1 MTCMIEAG
9 RIETLSL
16 SFTTGVIVGSILPG
30 STPAVAIF
38 TLFALSLPC
47 FLYPRLLRLEQRK
60 SIAIITVTFL
70 VLGIFCAINAD
81 ITAGI
86 RIHGKVQ
93 IWADNSAGSLRALI
107 RRIPFPGEGTSPL
120 LLALLT
126 GDKSALSPDTVA
138 VFRRSGASHILALS
152 GLHIGII
159 YLIFDRLTKLI
170 GRSPGARRVRFVLIV
185 AGAGFFTLMT
195 GCGPSIVRAFLFIT
209 INETMRL
216 LGRPVRPVR
225 VLCLALLIQLVLNP
239 SAIKSVGFQLS
250 YLAMAGIFLLFPV
263 LEKWYP
269 ESSKYDPFRKIWS
282 MAALSIS
289 CQVFTGPLAWWRF
302 HSFPRYF
309 LLTNLMALPLTTAL
323 MTSAVITVALSAA
336 GLCPAVLI
344 KTTDGLCRLL
354 LRVLEIIASM

>member
-1 MTCMIEAG
+1 MIEAE

-16 SFTTGVIVGSILPG
+16 SFTAGVILGSMLPG
-30 STPAVAIF
+30 ANLTLAIC
-38 TLFALSLPC
+38 TLLALSLPC
-47 FLYPRLLRLEQRK
+47 FLYPHLLRLPRVHG
-60 SIAIITVTFL
+60 ITIITATFL
-70 VLGIFCAINAD
+70 ILGMFCAINAD
-81 ITAGI
+81 MTDGI
-86 RIHGKVQ
+86 KLNSSVQ
-93 IWADNSAGSLRALI
+93 VWADNAAGSLRAMI
-107 RRIPFPGEGTSPL
+107 GRIPFPGEGTSSL

-126 GDKSALSPDTVA
+126 GDKSALQAHTVA
-138 VFRRSGASHILALS
+138 VFRQSGASHILALS

-159 YLIFDRLTKLI
+159 YLVFDRLTRLI
-170 GRSPGARRVRFVLIV
+170 GRSPVARRVRFAMIV
-185 AGAGFFTLMT
+185 SGAGFFTLMT

-216 LGRPVRPVR
+216 LGRPVKPVR

-239 SAIKSVGFQLS
+239 SAINGIGFQLS

-269 ESSKYDPFRKIWS
+269 ESSRYDPFRKIWS

-289 CQVFTGPLAWWRF
+289 CQIFTGPLAWWRF
-302 HSFPRYF
+302 HSFPRFF

-344 KTTDGLCRLL
+344 KTTDGICRLL
-354 LRVLEIIASM
+354 LWVLEIIASM

>member
-1 MTCMIEAG
+1 MIEAG

-16 SFTTGVIVGSILPG
+16 SFTAGVILGSMLPG
-30 STPAVAIF
+30 GSPALAMC
-38 TLFALSLPC
+38 TLLALSLPC
-47 FLYPRLLRLEQRK
+47 FLYPQLLRLEQRPGVT
-60 SIAIITVTFL
+60 IITATFL
-70 VLGIFCAINAD
+70 ILGMFCAINAD
-81 ITAGI
+81 MTDGL
-86 RIHGKVQ
+86 RLHSSVQ
-93 IWADNSAGSLRALI
+93 VWADNAAGSLRALI
-107 RRIPFPGEGTSPL
+107 RRIPFPGEATSPL

-126 GDKSALSPDTVA
+126 GDKSALPPETVA
-138 VFRRSGASHILALS
+138 VFRQSGASHILALS

-159 YLIFDRLTKLI
+159 YLIFDRLTRII
-170 GRSPGARRVRFVLIV
+170 GRSPVARTVRFVLIV

-216 LGRPVRPVR
+216 LGRPVKPVR
-225 VLCLALLIQLVLNP
+225 VLCLALLLQLVLEP
-239 SAIKSVGFQLS
+239 SAIRSVGFQLS

-289 CQVFTGPLAWWRF
+289 CQIFTGPLAWLRF

-309 LLTNLMALPLTTAL
+309 LLTNLMALPLTTTL
-323 MTSAVITVALSAA
+323 MTSAVITVSLSAA

-344 KTTDGLCRLL
+344 KTTDGICRLL
-354 LRVLEIIASM
+354 LWVLEIIASM